1 MFILTTSKY
10 PCENYYYFQ
19 LTTELDPSTNETVIT
34 TTELRRNPYYAS
46 GYVFWS
52 KLIIT
57 DLIPYVIIIVLN
69 SFIVVKIL
77 KSSRFRAR
85 IVRNRN
91 ESCQINREVSYLYPI
106 K

>member
-77 KSSRFRAR
+77 KSSRFRAS

-91 ESCQINREVSYLYPI
+91 DFPQIVQQAKR
-106 K
+106 